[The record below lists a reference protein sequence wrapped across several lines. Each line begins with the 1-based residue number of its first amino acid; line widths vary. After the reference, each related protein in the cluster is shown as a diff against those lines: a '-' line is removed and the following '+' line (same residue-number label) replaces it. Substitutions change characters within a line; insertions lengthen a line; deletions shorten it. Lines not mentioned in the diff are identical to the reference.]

1 MDYKKCKGFRKRLKR
16 IGKITDPVKRGAAL
30 SNLTQDMRQDGFE
43 FPRVYR
49 RTTTELMQLLEEEM
63 EKSSNRKLEHI
74 RSCIKTSVIVLGVI
88 ASVITIIWFIIHF
101 FF

>member
-1 MDYKKCKGFRKRLKR
+1 MDYKKCREFRKKLKK
-16 IGKITDPVKRGAAL
+16 ISKITDPDKRGQAL
-30 SNLTQDMRQDGFE
+30 SSLTQEMRQDDFK
-43 FPRVYR
+43 FPLLYR
-49 RTTTELMQLLEEEM
+49 CSTTMVMQLIEEEI

-74 RSCIKTSVIVLGVI
+74 RSCIKTSAVVLGVV